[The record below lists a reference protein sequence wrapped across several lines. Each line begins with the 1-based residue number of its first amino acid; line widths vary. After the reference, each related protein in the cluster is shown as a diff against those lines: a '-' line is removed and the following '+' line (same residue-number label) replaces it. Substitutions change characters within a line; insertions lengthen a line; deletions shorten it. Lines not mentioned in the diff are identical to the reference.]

1 MTIEYVSRWEPT
13 HGLPPRANGGTTAR
27 HPLPIFHPITQIY
40 SMPQITFSHRL
51 PSRVPPPPQ
60 PFSASLEP
68 LSLLLF
74 FVVILGF
81 TFQWQARWRALRNSE
96 VFTYTVSSCPSP
108 PLSPVLLCGLWV
120 CGFSRLRFFFISLFR
135 LIHHVLLVD

>member
-96 VFTYTVSSCPSP
+96 VFTYTVSSCPS
-108 PLSPVLLCGLWV
+108 LSPTFSCLVVWLVGLWV
-120 CGFSRLRFFFISLFR
+120 FSASFFFSF
-135 LIHHVLLVD
+135 HFSG